1 MAAHGG
7 LSGDDGLVENLGRW
21 SRRHQLILGKWS
33 QNQVGRWASDEQLA
47 GVVGELRRAAW
58 VRSEGTRSGKLEEEV
73 GGLVGEGR
81 EVEMGIEELL
91 LAGEDPMHSGW
102 VCPGRGKL

>member
-7 LSGDDGLVENLGRW
+7 LSGVDGLVGNLGRW
-21 SRRHQLILGKWS
+21 SRSRQSLGRWS
-33 QNQVGRWASDEQLA
+33 RNQVGRWVSDEQLA
-47 GVVGELRRAAW
+47 GVVGEQRRAAW

-81 EVEMGIEELL
+81 EVEMEIEELL
-91 LAGEDPMHSGW
+91 LAGEAPMHSDW